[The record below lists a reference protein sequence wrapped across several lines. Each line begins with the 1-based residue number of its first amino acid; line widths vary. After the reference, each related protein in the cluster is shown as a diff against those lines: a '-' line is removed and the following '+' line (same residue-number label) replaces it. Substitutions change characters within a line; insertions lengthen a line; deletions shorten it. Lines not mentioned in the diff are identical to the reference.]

1 VDAPA
6 PDRTPT
12 TRITTWGNA
21 DARPSPLTPNLLDA
35 KNVVIKYQWPGR
47 NHVQLQGN
55 PAQLVDGKGE
65 APKQAWLPWDE
76 IGHLAEGSNT
86 TWLLIDTYRTQL
98 RVTGITLAEDPEH
111 PESWLRDV
119 RLEYWDAAAEQW
131 RLVQPLLSNA
141 AVHTHRFA
149 RPVEAARF
157 RIVLPKLMCG
167 NLRLAQIVLHGEA
180 LGPSHPDVIAKRPVA
195 VLFDE
200 GDDLK
205 DHLIG
210 ATFRFEG
217 AFAGGRCLMVPANGN
232 GYPRFQA
239 PVGHVLPNWDF
250 EIAENPGP
258 GQYRFAQFAWKALSP
273 QTRGIML
280 RIDAEGYGNSLGC
293 YAGEFTPQDGMKPR
307 KIADAPPTEWQVV
320 RVDLWEVLK
329 KPLRVRGLRLA
340 TRDGPA
346 VFDQILLGR
355 SEKDLPPMK

>member
-1 VDAPA
+1 M
-6 PDRTPT
+6 
-12 TRITTWGNA
+12 
-21 DARPSPLTPNLLDA
+21 L
-35 KNVVIKYQWPGR
+35 
-47 NHVQLQGN
+47 
-55 PAQLVDGKGE
+55 
-65 APKQAWLPWDE
+65 
-76 IGHLAEGSNT
+76 GHLAEGSNV

-98 RVTGITLAEDPEH
+98 RVTGITLVEDADH

-119 RLEYWDAAAEQW
+119 RLESWDAATEQW

-157 RIVLPKLMCG
+157 RIVLPKLMYG

-200 GDDLK
+200 GGDLK
-205 DHLIG
+205 DHLTG

-232 GYPRFQA
+232 AYPPFQP
-239 PVGHVLPNWDF
+239 PVAHVIPNWDF

-258 GQYRFAQFAWKALSP
+258 GQYRYAQFAWKALSP
-273 QTRGIML
+273 QTKGLLL
-280 RIDAEGYGNSLGC
+280 RLDGDGYGKSLGC
-293 YAGEFTPQDGMKPR
+293 YAGEFTPQDGMIAR
-307 KIADAPPTEWQVV
+307 KIADAPPQEWQVV
-320 RVDLWEVLK
+320 RVDLWEVFK
-329 KPLRVRGLRLA
+329 KPVRILGLRLA
-340 TRDGPA
+340 TREGA
-346 VFDQILLGR
+346 AAFDQILLGQ